1 MRSPAAVNMRAPEVL
16 ERYLPG
22 VAALFGAGCEF
33 SSFIAR
39 IVLTRGR
46 KYATIPKSGKKEH
59 NSYTN
64 SMLEWSAIFPRTA
77 DDIPAIPNAN
87 PKNIPETS
95 PTFIGNNSC
104 A

>member
-1 MRSPAAVNMRAPEVL
+1 MRSPAAVNVRVPEVL

-22 VAALFGAGCEF
+22 VAALFGAGCGF
-33 SSFIAR
+33 SPFIAR

-87 PKNIPETS
+87 PKNIPETALLS
-95 PTFIGNNSC
+95 GSGG
-104 A
+104 

>member
-1 MRSPAAVNMRAPEVL
+1 MRSPAAVNVRAPEVL

-22 VAALFGAGCEF
+22 VAALFGAGCGF

-64 SMLEWSAIFPRTA
+64 SMLEWSAIFPENCGRY
-77 DDIPAIPNAN
+77 PCY
-87 PKNIPETS
+87 PKRKPEKYTRNE
-95 PTFIGNNSC
+95 TDFHGQ
-104 A
+104 